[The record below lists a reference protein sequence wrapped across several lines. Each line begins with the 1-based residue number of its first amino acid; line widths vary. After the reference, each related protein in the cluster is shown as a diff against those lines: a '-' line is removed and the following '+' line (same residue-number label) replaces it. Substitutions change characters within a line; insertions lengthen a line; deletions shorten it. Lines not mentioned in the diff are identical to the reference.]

1 MKVKDIAPI
10 LCRDHGL
17 VSVES
22 DSLDEFLALGCSTD
36 YIVEHF
42 GDKPIVDMYP
52 DFNPLYGAN
61 IVIRIA

>member
-1 MKVKDIAPI
+1 MKVKDLAPI
-10 LCRDHGL
+10 LCRDHGT

-22 DSLDEFLALGCSTD
+22 NSLDEFLALACKPEA
-36 YIVEHF
+36 IVQVY

-52 DFNPLYGAN
+52 DFNPLYGAS

>member
-22 DSLDEFLALGCSTD
+22 DSLDEFLALACEPA
-36 YIVEHF
+36 YIVQAY
-42 GDKPIVDMYP
+42 GDKPVVDMYP
-52 DFNPLYGAN
+52 DFNPLYGAS

>member
-10 LCRDHGL
+10 LCRDHGT

-22 DSLDEFLALGCSTD
+22 NSLDESLALCCPAD
-36 YIVEHF
+36 MIVDIY